1 MSGMTVNYTPNTAV
15 AIEVSGFTGAEIRSS
30 SFPGSAEARLPSM
43 IKFSRMIGAWVAEF
57 VGGTITI
64 KEGRGSQSSDR
75 LTVTL
80 SRQRDVAVKTAASP
94 GEQIKRFKNATSV
107 VIYGK
112 PACRIEVNTPQSSSV
127 RQSPL
132 PTNDEVSTPR
142 RSTPDL
148 VSSVQRFLGGNNSRS
163 SPLPANN
170 EVRSPLPANN
180 EVRSPLPA
188 NNEVRSPL
196 PANNELRSPLPV
208 NNEASSPSVQTEQR
222 SNAANEAQEK
232 ELARLRE
239 ELSKKDEEIAGLKK
253 TIDDG
258 LEELVKAKGAQLMA
272 LNTKQLAAIESIK
285 ENNIALEN
293 AEKSL
298 AETQKKADRIQS
310 DLDAKNAQLA
320 ELNAKAEV
328 MSLDCEKAM
337 RSINEIKTHAKLDN
351 ETAELLEDGVVL
363 KYGTVTDSITGIEQ
377 ELEKVDEKIALI
389 IRLQTNYNTE
399 LQNSIDTGSGEL
411 SNTQESG
418 GQ

>member
-57 VGGTITI
+57 VGSTITI

-163 SPLPANN
+163 
-170 EVRSPLPANN
+170 
-180 EVRSPLPA
+180 SPLPA

-337 RSINEIKTHAKLDN
+337 RSINEIKTHAKLDK

>member
-188 NNEVRSPL
+188 NNE
-196 PANNELRSPLPV
+196 LRSPLPV

-337 RSINEIKTHAKLDN
+337 RSINEIKTHAKLDK

-377 ELEKVDEKIALI
+377 ELEKVDERIALI

>member
-163 SPLPANN
+163 
-170 EVRSPLPANN
+170 SPLPANN